1 MTRSRLSLSKSR
13 LAAAAIAA
21 AAVLGLSTPAHAVLT
36 TYTDA
41 SLWATA
47 VNQPV
52 TTIDF
57 DGLADGTPLASQ
69 FARVSFDPFNG
80 GNPLPT
86 KGFKVWSPETAGAPF
101 SAHPRRAPDGTVWS
115 FG

>member
-1 MTRSRLSLSKSR
+1 M
-13 LAAAAIAA
+13 
-21 AAVLGLSTPAHAVLT
+21 
-36 TYTDA
+36 
-41 SLWATA
+41 
-47 VNQPV
+47 NQPV

-57 DGLADGTPLASQ
+57 DGLADVTPLASP
-69 FARVSFDPFNG
+69 FAGVSFDPFNG
-80 GNPLPT
+80 GNPLAT